1 MPPSP
6 IYDQRPQRLVL
17 ATDLGARCD
26 RAMDRSVQLARAWD
40 AELVVAN
47 VIETEAAP
55 DKDAPA
61 WRQDGAPADLVR
73 HLVEADVADPAVRLK
88 VEVRSGNPP
97 DVVADLAETHAAGL
111 IVTGIARDPALGPRI
126 LGRLV
131 ERLARTSPAPTLI
144 VSDRARGPY
153 RRVVVGLDFSK
164 PSTRAIHTAL
174 AYFPDAAVE
183 LFHAFQP
190 PARGRVNLDEHR
202 DQLRELARKEV
213 DKFLRKSG
221 PEAALGLATVV
232 EPGDAPGLLADYVH
246 TVGADLVVLGAESR
260 GALTSAIIGGAAA
273 RMLSALR
280 GDVLLVR

>member
-17 ATDLGARCD
+17 ATDLSARCD

-61 WRQDGAPADLVR
+61 WRRDGAPADLVR
-73 HLVEADVADPAVRLK
+73 RLVEADVADPAVRLK

-153 RRVVVGLDFSK
+153 RRVDGLEKSS
-164 PSTRAIHTAL
+164 PTTTRQI
-174 AYFPDAAVE
+174 
-183 LFHAFQP
+183 
-190 PARGRVNLDEHR
+190 GRAHV
-202 DQLRELARKEV
+202 
-213 DKFLRKSG
+213 
-221 PEAALGLATVV
+221 
-232 EPGDAPGLLADYVH
+232 
-246 TVGADLVVLGAESR
+246 
-260 GALTSAIIGGAAA
+260 
-273 RMLSALR
+273 
-280 GDVLLVR
+280 